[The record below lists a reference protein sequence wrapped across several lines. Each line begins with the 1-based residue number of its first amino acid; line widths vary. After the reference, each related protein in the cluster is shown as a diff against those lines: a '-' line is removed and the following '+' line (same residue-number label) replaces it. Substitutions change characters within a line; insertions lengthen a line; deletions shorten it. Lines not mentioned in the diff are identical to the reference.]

1 MEDSSDRAAPGAT
14 QRRKLRQAA
23 FVYLHLGVLYESAVF
38 VMARRGMLGDRLGPP
53 WFWLLAGALVVAV
66 VFWAL
71 WSRGSVWTAASDLVA
86 RPVPTPDP
94 DRERVLSP
102 SRRARADDL
111 LSRRASGRAGK
122 TSGCWRGQAGIC
134 DQPFRAAATSAS
146 ARKILKL
153 TGPARPLY
161 TGPSISL
168 CDISQGALLD
178 ALFQPPASHCD
189 R

>member
-71 WSRGSVWTAASDLVA
+71 WSRGTVWTARVIWLLGLFRLPTLIASAFFPLPDAHVPTTFFLVA
-86 RPVPTPDP
+86 LAV
-94 DRERVLSP
+94 VLVNLWML
-102 SRRARADDL
+102 ARAGWDL
-111 LSRRASGRAGK
+111 
-122 TSGCWRGQAGIC
+122 
-134 DQPFRAAATSAS
+134 
-146 ARKILKL
+146 
-153 TGPARPLY
+153 
-161 TGPSISL
+161 
-168 CDISQGALLD
+168 
-178 ALFQPPASHCD
+178 
-189 R
+189 